1 MVPIYAVATVVGL
14 VALLGWIGLTVFA
27 ATVAGSERRD
37 PEQRFGST
45 GRLAVAAVFGFGLAG
60 MSASYA
66 GWTWLAALAAALGG
80 AVGAGLVARYL
91 GPESEGSAA
100 H

>member
-14 VALLGWIGLTVFA
+14 VALLVWIGLTVFA
-27 ATVAGSERRD
+27 ATVTGSERRD
-37 PEQRFGST
+37 PEQRFGPT

-66 GWTWLAALAAALGG
+66 GWAWFAALAAALVG
-80 AVGAGLVARYL
+80 AVGASLVARYL